1 MTTRQFD
8 VCRVVGLRD
17 GSAVDLG
24 LVLQDDTLS
33 DLATRIVAPLIEVDS
48 GLSGTPATPDV
59 EFDGQRFIVAVHLMT
74 ALPTRNLGRVI
85 VNLESEER
93 RIRNALDLLFFGI

>member
-1 MTTRQFD
+1 LVTRQFD

-24 LVLQDDTLS
+24 LILQDDTLS
-33 DLATRIVAPLIEVDS
+33 DLATRIVAPLIEIDS
-48 GLSGTPATPDV
+48 GLTGTAATPEV
-59 EFDGQRFIVAVHLMT
+59 EVDGQRFIIAMHLMT
-74 ALPTRNLGRVI
+74 ALSSRNLGRVI

-93 RIRNALDLLFFGI
+93 RIKNALDLLFFGI